1 MAIQNRELRLRK
13 QAELQSLYTNLA
25 TLRKQEASYASIVPE
40 RLLGQINEARSE
52 IRQIEET
59 LLTLDGKIFASSGRE
74 LYWQGFEA
82 ELAGDFQQ
90 ALKLYRNASRRTYP
104 DAEPAAQSMRRIN
117 KAAKPPSFELWLPVS
132 SVNPLRKQLV
142 IGTTLVIILMVLLV
156 SAYLISQLFMPPSQA
171 IAVEPTVGQTTTP
184 TAVGLILIVPDTAT
198 PLPTDTPTPTPTE
211 TPSPTP
217 INTVRPTSTPIIPT
231 QTATPTPVPTLRT
244 APKIIGPRD
253 NLVWQDGAIVFEFE
267 RYTLAYD
274 ELYCLNDL
282 KGFDKTGTE
291 NWSFPATGSKKPFIP
306 IDGNAFN
313 VAKSQGIT
321 CVFWTASIGQGSCDK
336 IISDSTAVRVIEMY
350 GSCDGIRP

>member
-40 RLLGQINEARSE
+40 RLLGQINEVRGE
-52 IRQIEET
+52 IRTIEET
-59 LLTLDGKIFASSGRE
+59 LLTLDEKIFASSGRD

-104 DAEPAAQSMRRIN
+104 DAEPAAQSMRRGN
-117 KAAKPPSFELWLPVS
+117 KAAKPHSFELWLPVS
-132 SVNPLRKQLV
+132 SVNPLRKRLV
-142 IGTTLVIILMVLLV
+142 LGTTVVFVLMLLLCATYQV
-156 SAYLISQLFMPPSQA
+156 SQLFMPLSQA
-171 IAVEPTVGQTTTP
+171 IAVEPTITLTATP

-198 PLPTDTPTPTPTE
+198 PLPTDTPIPTPTD

-217 INTVRPTSTPIIPT
+217 INTVRPTSTPLIPT
-231 QTATPTPVPTLRT
+231 QTSTPTPVPTLRI

-253 NLVWQDGAIVFEFE
+253 NLVWQDGTIVFEFE
-267 RYTLAYD
+267 RYNLAYD
-274 ELYCLNDL
+274 ELYCLNGL

-291 NWSFPATGSKKPFIP
+291 NWSFTAVGSKKPFIP
-306 IDGNAFN
+306 IDENAFN

-321 CVFWTASIGQGSCDK
+321 CVFWTASIGKGGCDN